1 MTVVIFMKRRRDQEC
16 CYREQQG
23 HVNAK
28 EATECVRYSLAD
40 IGEETHFNFVAC
52 SPALHKANLLI
63 KDEQ

>member
-16 CYREQQG
+16 CNREQQG

-40 IGEETHFNFVAC
+40 IGEEAHFNFVAC